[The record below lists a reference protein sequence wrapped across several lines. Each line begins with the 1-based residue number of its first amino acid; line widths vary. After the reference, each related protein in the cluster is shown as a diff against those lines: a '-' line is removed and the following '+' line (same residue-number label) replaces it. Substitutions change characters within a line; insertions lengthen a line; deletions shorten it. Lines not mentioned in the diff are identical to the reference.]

1 MTTTSTTKIYNP
13 FSLYYMAMG
22 KVNKNLTNLL
32 PRSIAE
38 DLQNLPPQHLP
49 GWYIYTF
56 DSGKS
61 IMVVCEKE
69 QDFEVNKQIVQL
81 YKSRHEADDV
91 IEDFSDLMYGF
102 DNDPLDV
109 LELYNQEGKECEHYN
124 LDVMHFC
131 LLYLEELSLDYV
143 SYTKP
148 SSGIFTFDKN
158 NIDDDFVSRIVPID
172 LKHCLYH

>member
-1 MTTTSTTKIYNP
+1 MATTKVYNP
-13 FSLYYMAMG
+13 FSLYYMAIG
-22 KVNKNLTNLL
+22 KVDKKLTNLL

-61 IMVVCEKE
+61 IMIVCEEE
-69 QDFEVNKQIVQL
+69 QDYEVNKRIVQL
-81 YKSRHEADDV
+81 YKSRHDADD
-91 IEDFSDLMYGF
+91 IADKFSFLMYGF
-102 DNDPLDV
+102 DNDPMDV
-109 LELYNQEGKECEHYN
+109 LELYYQEGKECEHYN
-124 LDVMHFC
+124 LNVMQFC
-131 LLYLEELSLDYV
+131 LLDLEELSLDYV

-148 SSGIFTFDKN
+148 SSGIFTFDIN

-172 LKHCLYH
+172 LKNCLY